1 MIRKRFL
8 AFLLTAALTL
18 SVAAPAYAIG
28 EADSDAPVT
37 YADLAA
43 YGVENSASNAAVNL
57 GQALRMLFQT
67 AGMDNSQLGSESD
80 CVALADSLGM
90 LNKDKHDADE
100 TFTAAFLSELVNSDG
115 YQALKGAMK
124 DGSAHEPLFVNG
136 MAQPIFPFT
145 TGAVKE
151 GYSNED
157 SDIIR
162 YCVYVET
169 NYDTDDD
176 GKLDLVKALVQ
187 VPRAAAEGDYKAA
200 TIYEARPY
208 ITGCTELYGYE
219 DDLYNTGNF
228 DIKAMYNTPAAR
240 KPVGSATTE
249 KAAAAANSADWYYW
263 NPEEKM
269 MDYED
274 LDWYDYYLVRG
285 YAVVECG
292 GLGTR
297 GSEGFE
303 TCGSDLEIDAFK
315 CVIEWLSGER
325 AAYTD
330 KTSNIQIHADWSNGS
345 VGMTGRSYA
354 GTTQFG
360 LATTGVEGLKTIVPV
375 AGIASWYEYTNSQG
389 ISTRSSTAYTNTL
402 AAYCAGRYLDS
413 EAAVAAAKRAG
424 VEDYVSNN
432 DYASISDKYSDYLG
446 ELSNQQTRLN
456 GDYASEDAAL
466 DSDTWEI
473 RDYTLNADKIQC
485 PALIVHGINDYNV
498 RTKEFQLM
506 YNAFKEA
513 GQNVKILLHQ
523 DGHLTPTY
531 PAGNYVFDIGDSSY
545 DEILNR
551 WFSHYLYGVENGAE
565 NMAAVTAQDSHDT
578 NVWNTYDSWEAAKNV
593 VFSIDTDSETTTTIN
608 SNYADLGVNS
618 SNWQSK
624 FTSGTTRGS
633 VMYAQTVTA
642 PMTVKGSIAVSFSAL
657 ADNMPDASDTDLP
670 IEERDALM
678 VSAMLVD
685 IAPEGKTFPAFNTS
699 GSYVPKTTLAEGGA
713 WMGGGLPNYDLTKL
727 KASDVTYK
735 IISRGW
741 MDLCNPGAGFDSHT
755 ADTRVALDG
764 KTYQNYTIY
773 LQSTV
778 YEVEAG
784 HTLALV
790 IYAHEPGMTNYYTY
804 QRNDAGQWIM
814 VANPNFQDYQ
824 ITIKNASVK
833 AEIPVNEA
841 TASDIAASKAD
852 EATYSVTYTAE
863 NGTVTG
869 SIESGASV
877 TAGTQL
883 TLTATAD
890 SGYSFDHWTVNGA
903 EAGKDAQLTVTI
915 TDDTQIVAVFTKNG
929 SSSGG
934 SSSGSSSSRTY
945 SVTVEDSQNGTVTA
959 SPKRAEKGD
968 TVSVTASANSGYAV
982 SGVTVKTAGG
992 DTVKV
997 TDNGNG
1003 KYTFTMPAANVTVTA
1018 AFSKTQTTVS
1028 FADVSSDSYC
1038 AGAVKW
1044 AVENGVTNGT
1054 TATTFSPNAA
1064 CTRGQIVT
1072 FLWRAA
1078 GSPAPKTTVN
1088 PFTDVA
1094 ADAYYAKA
1102 VLWAVEN
1109 GITNGTTA
1117 TTFSPDAP
1125 CTRAQAVTFL
1135 FRGAIANGLEAVTLQ
1150 ELVSGFSDAASLPGY
1165 AVSAMNWALA
1175 NGIVQGNG
1183 GALMPNNTC
1192 TRGQIVTFLYRAS
1205 K

>member
-100 TFTAAFLSELVNSDG
+100 VCTQEFLTELVNSDG

-124 DGSAHEPLFVNG
+124 DGSAHKPLFVNG

-151 GYSNED
+151 GYSNKD

-169 NYDTDDD
+169 NYDTDGD

-187 VPRAAAEGDYKAA
+187 VPRAAAKGDYKAA

-228 DIKAMYNTPAAR
+228 DIKAMYSTPAAR

-292 GLGTR
+292 GLGTK

-303 TCGSDLEIDAFK
+303 TCGTDLEIDAFK
-315 CVIEWLSGER
+315 CVIEWLHGDR
-325 AAYTD
+325 VAYTD
-330 KTSNIQIHADWSNGS
+330 KTSNISIAADWSNKK

-360 LATTGVEGLKTIVPV
+360 LATTGVKGLETIVPV

-389 ISTRSSTAYTNTL
+389 ISTDSEPAYSDAL
-402 AAYCAGRYLDS
+402 AGYCAGRKLDADDWNKIKADYGNYL
-413 EAAVAAAKRAG
+413 
-424 VEDYVSNN
+424 
-432 DYASISDKYSDYLG
+432 
-446 ELSNQQTRLN
+446 QTIYDIQRDLN
-456 GDYASEDAAL
+456 GNYGE
-466 DSDTWEI
+466 TGGHWNI
-473 RDYTLNADKIQC
+473 RDYTVDTTQTGPIGATGPSQIKC
-485 PALIVHGINDYNV
+485 SALIVHGLNDYNV

-506 YNAFKEA
+506 YNAFTKA
-513 GQNVKILLHQ
+513 GENVKLLLHQ
-523 DGHLTPTY
+523 DAHLTPTY
-531 PAGNYVFDIGDSSY
+531 PAGNLVFDIGDSSY

-551 WFSHYLYGVENGAE
+551 WFSHYLYGVKNGAE
-565 NMAAVTAQDSHDT
+565 NMAAVTAQSSHDT
-578 NVWNTYDSWEAAKNV
+578 DVWNTYDSW
-593 VFSIDTDSETTTTIN
+593 DTASSMIFKANADSKTTTIN
-608 SNYADLGVNS
+608 SNYGAIGVTS
-618 SNWQSK
+618 QNWQSK
-624 FTSGTTRGS
+624 FTSGSTGGS
-633 VMYAQTVTA
+633 VMYTQTVEKDTTIKG
-642 PMTVKGSIAVSFSAL
+642 TVAVNFSAL
-657 ADNMPDASDTDLP
+657 TENTDENGTP
-670 IEERDALM
+670 IGERDALM

-764 KTYQNYTIY
+764 KTYHDYTIY

-790 IYAHEPGMTNYYTY
+790 IYAYEPGMARYT
-804 QRNDAGQWIM
+804 QN
-814 VANPNFQDYQ
+814 YQ
-824 ITIKNASVK
+824 ITIDNSTVSAD
-833 AEIPVNEA
+833 IPVNA
-841 TASDIAASKAD
+841 KRTA
-852 EATYSVTYTAE
+852 
-863 NGTVTG
+863 
-869 SIESGASV
+869 
-877 TAGTQL
+877 
-883 TLTATAD
+883 
-890 SGYSFDHWTVNGA
+890 
-903 EAGKDAQLTVTI
+903 
-915 TDDTQIVAVFTKNG
+915 
-929 SSSGG
+929 
-934 SSSGSSSSRTY
+934 
-945 SVTVEDSQNGTVTA
+945 
-959 SPKRAEKGD
+959 
-968 TVSVTASANSGYAV
+968 
-982 SGVTVKTAGG
+982 
-992 DTVKV
+992 
-997 TDNGNG
+997 
-1003 KYTFTMPAANVTVTA
+1003 
-1018 AFSKTQTTVS
+1018 S

-1038 AGAVKW
+1038 ADAVKW

-1117 TTFSPDAP
+1117 ATFSPDAP

-1135 FRGAIANGLEAVTLQ
+1135 FRSAIANGLEAVTLQ
-1150 ELVSGFSDAASLPGY
+1150 ELISGFSDAASLPGY

>member
-28 EADSDAPVT
+28 ETDNDAPVT

-43 YGVENSASNAAVNL
+43 YGVEDSASNAIVNL
-57 GQALRMLFQT
+57 GQALRMLFNV
-67 AGMDNSQLGSESD
+67 AGMKDSQLGSDSD
-80 CVALADSLGM
+80 CVALADSLAM
-90 LNKDKHDADE
+90 LDKDDHDADE
-100 TFTAAFLSELVNSDG
+100 VCTRDVLSNLVDSEG
-115 YQALKGAMK
+115 YKALVGALDSEK
-124 DGSAHEPLFVNG
+124 RKPLFVNG

-145 TGAVKE
+145 TGAVEE
-151 GYSNED
+151 GYSND
-157 SDIIR
+157 TSDIIR

-169 NYDTDDD
+169 NYDTDGD
-176 GKLDLVKALVQ
+176 GKLDLMKALVQ
-187 VPRAAAEGDYKAA
+187 VPRAAAEGDYEAA

-208 ITGCTELYGYE
+208 ITGCTDLYGYE
-219 DDLYNTGNF
+219 NGLYNTGNF
-228 DIKAMYNTPAAR
+228 NIDAMYNTPAAR
-240 KPVGSATTE
+240 TPVKSATTE
-249 KAAAAANSADWYYW
+249 EAAAAADSADWYYW
-263 NPEEKM
+263 NPEERM

-292 GLGTR
+292 GLGTK
-297 GSEGFE
+297 GSEGYE
-303 TCGSDLEIDAFK
+303 TCGTDLEIDAFK
-315 CVIEWLSGER
+315 CVIEWLHGDR
-325 AAYTD
+325 VAYTD
-330 KTSNIQIHADWSNGS
+330 KTSNISIAADWSNKK

-360 LATTGVEGLKTIVPV
+360 LATTGVAGLETIVPV

-389 ISTRSSTAYTNTL
+389 ISTDREPAYSDAL
-402 AAYCAGRYLDS
+402 AGYCAGRKLDAEDWDKIKKDYGNYL
-413 EAAVAAAKRAG
+413 
-424 VEDYVSNN
+424 
-432 DYASISDKYSDYLG
+432 
-446 ELSNQQTRLN
+446 QTIYDIQRDLN
-456 GDYASEDAAL
+456 GNYGE
-466 DSDTWEI
+466 TGGHWNI
-473 RDYTLNADKIQC
+473 RDYTVDTTQTGPIGITGPSQINC
-485 PALIVHGINDYNV
+485 SALIVHGLNDYNV

-506 YNAFKEA
+506 YNAFTTAK
-513 GQNVKILLHQ
+513 QNVKILLHQ

-531 PAGNYVFDIGDSSY
+531 PAGNLVFDIGDSSY

-551 WFSHYLYGVENGAE
+551 WFSHYLYGIENGAE
-565 NMAAVTAQDSHDT
+565 DMAAVTAQSSHDT
-578 NVWNTYDSWEAAKNV
+578 NVWNTYDSW
-593 VFSIDTDSETTTTIN
+593 DTASSMIFKADADSETTTIN

-618 SNWQSK
+618 SNWQSE
-624 FTSGTTRGS
+624 FTAGSTAGS
-633 VMYAQTVTA
+633 VMYTQAVEKDTTIKGTV
-642 PMTVKGSIAVSFSAL
+642 AVNFSAL
-657 ADNMPDASDTDLP
+657 TENTDDNGTP

-685 IAPEGKTFPAFNTS
+685 IAPEGETFPAFNIAPRS
-699 GSYVPKTTLAEGGA
+699 SYVAKDPIASGGA

-727 KASDVTYK
+727 KTSPVTYK

-741 MDLCNPGAGFDSHT
+741 MDLCNPGAGFDSRT

-764 KTYQNYTIY
+764 KTYQDYTIY

-790 IYAHEPGMTNYYTY
+790 IYAYEPGMARYT
-804 QRNDAGQWIM
+804 QN
-814 VANPNFQDYQ
+814 YQ
-824 ITIKNASVK
+824 ITIDNSTVSAD
-833 AEIPVNEA
+833 IPVN
-841 TASDIAASKAD
+841 
-852 EATYSVTYTAE
+852 AE
-863 NGTVTG
+863 RST
-869 SIESGASV
+869 
-877 TAGTQL
+877 
-883 TLTATAD
+883 
-890 SGYSFDHWTVNGA
+890 
-903 EAGKDAQLTVTI
+903 
-915 TDDTQIVAVFTKNG
+915 
-929 SSSGG
+929 SGG

-1038 AGAVKW
+1038 TDAVKW

-1054 TATTFSPNAA
+1054 TAATFSPNAA
-1064 CTRGQIVT
+1064 CTRSQIVT

-1078 GSPAPKTTVN
+1078 GSPTPKTTVN

-1102 VLWAVEN
+1102 VLWAAEN

-1117 TTFSPDAP
+1117 TTFGPDAP

-1150 ELVSGFSDAASLPGY
+1150 ELVSGFSDAASLSGY

>member
-43 YGVENSASNAAVNL
+43 YGGVENSASNAAVNL

-67 AGMDNSQLGSESD
+67 AGMDNSQLGGDSD

-90 LNKDKHDADE
+90 LDKDKHDADE
-100 TFTAAFLSELVNSDG
+100 VCTQEFLTELVNSDG

-124 DGSAHEPLFVNG
+124 DGSAHKPLFVNG

-151 GYSNED
+151 GYSNKD

-187 VPRAAAEGDYKAA
+187 VPRAAAEGDYQAA

-292 GLGTR
+292 GLGTK
-297 GSEGFE
+297 GSEGYE
-303 TCGSDLEIDAFK
+303 TCGTDLEIDAFK
-315 CVIEWLSGER
+315 CVIEWLHGDR
-325 AAYTD
+325 VAYTD
-330 KTSNIQIHADWSNGS
+330 KTSNISIAADWSNGK

-360 LATTGVEGLKTIVPV
+360 LATTGVAGLETIVPV

-389 ISTRSSTAYTNTL
+389 ISTDSEPAYSDAL
-402 AAYCAGRYLDS
+402 AGYCAGRKLDADDWNKIKADYGNYL
-413 EAAVAAAKRAG
+413 
-424 VEDYVSNN
+424 
-432 DYASISDKYSDYLG
+432 
-446 ELSNQQTRLN
+446 QTIYDIQRDLN
-456 GDYASEDAAL
+456 GNYGE
-466 DSDTWEI
+466 TGGHWNI
-473 RDYTLNADKIQC
+473 RDYTVDTTQTGPIGTTGPSQINC

-506 YNAFKEA
+506 YNAFTKA
-513 GQNVKILLHQ
+513 GENVKLLLHQ

-624 FTSGTTRGS
+624 FTSGTTQGS

-713 WMGGGLPNYDLTKL
+713 WMGAGLPNYDLKEL
-727 KASDVTYK
+727 NASDVTYK
-735 IISRGW
+735 VISRGW
-741 MDLCNPGAGFDSHT
+741 MDLCNPGAGFDSNT
-755 ADTRVALDG
+755 ASTRVALDG

-833 AEIPVNEA
+833 AEIPVNEET
-841 TASDIAASKAD
+841 TADITASKAD

-903 EAGKDAQLTVTI
+903 EAGKDAQLTVTV
-915 TDDTQIVAVFTKNG
+915 TDDTQIVAVFTKNS

-1028 FADVSSDSYC
+1028 FADVASDSYC
-1038 AGAVKW
+1038 ADAVKW

-1054 TATTFSPNAA
+1054 TAATFSPNAA

-1117 TTFSPDAP
+1117 ATFSPDAP

-1135 FRGAIANGLEAVTLQ
+1135 FRSAIANGLEAVTLQ
-1150 ELVSGFSDAASLPGY
+1150 ELISGFSDAASLSGY

>member
-43 YGVENSASNAAVNL
+43 YGVENSESNEALTLGKILHVLFLAAN
-57 GQALRMLFQT
+57 MK
-67 AGMDNSQLGSESD
+67 DSQLGSESD

-100 TFTAAFLSELVNSDG
+100 VCTQEFLTELVNSDG
-115 YQALKGAMK
+115 YQVLKGAMK

-136 MAQPIFPFT
+136 MAQPVFPFT
-145 TGAVKE
+145 TGAVEE

-169 NYDTDDD
+169 NYDTDGD

-187 VPRAAAEGDYKAA
+187 VPRAAAEGDYQAA

-208 ITGCTELYGYE
+208 ITGCTNRGMGYDTKDGYDMTKLYAQPE
-219 DDLYNTGNF
+219 
-228 DIKAMYNTPAAR
+228 AR
-240 KPVGSATTE
+240 TSLGKTSTME
-249 KAAAAANSADWYYW
+249 AAADADSSDWYYY
-263 NPEEKM
+263 NPFEDM

-446 ELSNQQTRLN
+446 ELSNQQTLLN

-485 PALIVHGINDYNV
+485 PALIVHGLNDYNV

-506 YNAFKEA
+506 YNAFTKA
-513 GQNVKILLHQ
+513 GENVKLLLHQ

-531 PAGNYVFDIGDSSY
+531 PAGNLVFDIGEDSY

-624 FTSGTTRGS
+624 FTSGTTQGS

-713 WMGGGLPNYDLTKL
+713 WMGGGLPNYDLKEL
-727 KASDVTYK
+727 NASDVTYK
-735 IISRGW
+735 VISRGW
-741 MDLCNPGAGFDSHT
+741 MDLCNPDAGFDSNT
-755 ADTRVALDG
+755 ASTRVALDG

-833 AEIPVNEA
+833 AEIPVNEET
-841 TASDIAASKAD
+841 TADITASKAD

-863 NGTVTG
+863 NGTVAG

-934 SSSGSSSSRTY
+934 SSSGGSSSRTY

-1038 AGAVKW
+1038 ADAVKW

-1054 TATTFSPNAA
+1054 TAAAFSPNAA

-1117 TTFSPDAP
+1117 ATFSPDAP

-1150 ELVSGFSDAASLPGY
+1150 ELISGFSDAASLPGY

>member
-67 AGMDNSQLGSESD
+67 AGMDNSQLGSDSD

-90 LNKDKHDADE
+90 LDKDKHDADE
-100 TFTAAFLSELVNSDG
+100 VCTQEFLTELVNSDG

-124 DGSAHEPLFVNG
+124 DGSAHKPLFVNG

-169 NYDTDDD
+169 NYDTDGD

-187 VPRAAAEGDYKAA
+187 VPRAAAKGDYKAA

-292 GLGTR
+292 GLGTK

-303 TCGSDLEIDAFK
+303 TCGTDLEIDAFK
-315 CVIEWLSGER
+315 CVIEWLHGDR
-325 AAYTD
+325 VAYTD
-330 KTSNIQIHADWSNGS
+330 KTSNIAIKADWSNGK

-360 LATTGVEGLKTIVPV
+360 LATTGVKGLETIVPV

-389 ISTRSSTAYTNTL
+389 ISTDSEPAYSDAL
-402 AAYCAGRYLDS
+402 AGYCAGRKLDADDWNKIKADYGNYL
-413 EAAVAAAKRAG
+413 
-424 VEDYVSNN
+424 
-432 DYASISDKYSDYLG
+432 
-446 ELSNQQTRLN
+446 QTIYDIQRDLN
-456 GDYASEDAAL
+456 GNYGE
-466 DSDTWEI
+466 TGGHWNI
-473 RDYTLNADKIQC
+473 RDYTVDTTQTGPIGTTGPSQINC
-485 PALIVHGINDYNV
+485 SALIVHGLNDYNV

-506 YNAFKEA
+506 YNAFTKA
-513 GQNVKILLHQ
+513 GENVKLLLHQ
-523 DGHLTPTY
+523 DAHLTPTY
-531 PAGNYVFDIGDSSY
+531 PAGNLVFDIGDSSY

-551 WFSHYLYGVENGAE
+551 WFSHYLYGLENGAE

-578 NVWNTYDSWEAAKNV
+578 DVWHTFDSW
-593 VFSIDTDSETTTTIN
+593 DTASSMIFKANADSETTTIN
-608 SNYADLGVNS
+608 SNYGAIGVTS
-618 SNWQSK
+618 QNWQSK
-624 FTSGTTRGS
+624 FTSGSTGGS
-633 VMYAQTVTA
+633 VMYAQTVEKDTTIKG
-642 PMTVKGSIAVSFSAL
+642 TVAVNFSAL
-657 ADNMPDASDTDLP
+657 TENTDDNGTP
-670 IEERDALM
+670 IEDRDALM

-764 KTYQNYTIY
+764 KTYHAYTIY

-790 IYAHEPGMTNYYTY
+790 IYAYEPGMARYT
-804 QRNDAGQWIM
+804 QN
-814 VANPNFQDYQ
+814 YQ
-824 ITIKNASVK
+824 ITIDNSTVSAD
-833 AEIPVNEA
+833 IPVNA
-841 TASDIAASKAD
+841 KRTA
-852 EATYSVTYTAE
+852 
-863 NGTVTG
+863 
-869 SIESGASV
+869 
-877 TAGTQL
+877 
-883 TLTATAD
+883 
-890 SGYSFDHWTVNGA
+890 
-903 EAGKDAQLTVTI
+903 
-915 TDDTQIVAVFTKNG
+915 
-929 SSSGG
+929 
-934 SSSGSSSSRTY
+934 
-945 SVTVEDSQNGTVTA
+945 
-959 SPKRAEKGD
+959 
-968 TVSVTASANSGYAV
+968 
-982 SGVTVKTAGG
+982 
-992 DTVKV
+992 
-997 TDNGNG
+997 
-1003 KYTFTMPAANVTVTA
+1003 
-1018 AFSKTQTTVS
+1018 S

-1038 AGAVKW
+1038 ADAVKW

-1117 TTFSPDAP
+1117 ATFSPDAP

-1135 FRGAIANGLEAVTLQ
+1135 FRSAIANGLEAVTLQ
-1150 ELVSGFSDAASLPGY
+1150 ELISGFSDAASLPGY

>member
-67 AGMDNSQLGSESD
+67 AGMDNSQLGSDSD

-90 LNKDKHDADE
+90 LDKDKHDADE
-100 TFTAAFLSELVNSDG
+100 VCTQEFLTELVNSDG

-124 DGSAHEPLFVNG
+124 DGSAHKPLFVNG

-169 NYDTDDD
+169 NYDTDGD

-187 VPRAAAEGDYKAA
+187 VPRAAAKGDYKAA

-292 GLGTR
+292 GLGTK

-303 TCGSDLEIDAFK
+303 TCGTDLEIDAFK
-315 CVIEWLSGER
+315 CVIEWLHGDR
-325 AAYTD
+325 VAYTD
-330 KTSNIQIHADWSNGS
+330 KTSNIAIKADWSNGK

-360 LATTGVEGLKTIVPV
+360 LATTGVKGLETIVPV

-389 ISTRSSTAYTNTL
+389 ISTDSEPAYSDAL
-402 AAYCAGRYLDS
+402 AGYCAGRKLDADDWNKIKADYGNYL
-413 EAAVAAAKRAG
+413 
-424 VEDYVSNN
+424 
-432 DYASISDKYSDYLG
+432 
-446 ELSNQQTRLN
+446 QTIYDIQRDLN
-456 GDYASEDAAL
+456 GNYGE
-466 DSDTWEI
+466 TGGHWNI
-473 RDYTLNADKIQC
+473 RDYTVDTTQTGPIGTTGPSQINC
-485 PALIVHGINDYNV
+485 SALIVHGLNDYNV

-506 YNAFKEA
+506 YNAFTKA
-513 GQNVKILLHQ
+513 GENVKLLLHQ
-523 DGHLTPTY
+523 DAHLTPTY
-531 PAGNYVFDIGDSSY
+531 PAGNLVFDIGDSSY

-551 WFSHYLYGVENGAE
+551 WFSHYLYGLENGAE

-578 NVWNTYDSWEAAKNV
+578 DVWHTFDSW
-593 VFSIDTDSETTTTIN
+593 DTASSMIFKANADSETTTIN
-608 SNYADLGVNS
+608 SNYGAIGVTS
-618 SNWQSK
+618 QNWQSK
-624 FTSGTTRGS
+624 FTSGSTGGS
-633 VMYAQTVTA
+633 VMYAQTVEKDTTIKG
-642 PMTVKGSIAVSFSAL
+642 TVAVNFSAL
-657 ADNMPDASDTDLP
+657 TENTDDNGTP
-670 IEERDALM
+670 IEDRDALM

-764 KTYQNYTIY
+764 KTYHAYTIY

-790 IYAHEPGMTNYYTY
+790 IYAYEPGMARYT
-804 QRNDAGQWIM
+804 QN
-814 VANPNFQDYQ
+814 YQ
-824 ITIKNASVK
+824 ITIDNSTVSAD
-833 AEIPVNEA
+833 IPVNA
-841 TASDIAASKAD
+841 KR
-852 EATYSVTYTAE
+852 
-863 NGTVTG
+863 
-869 SIESGASV
+869 
-877 TAGTQL
+877 
-883 TLTATAD
+883 
-890 SGYSFDHWTVNGA
+890 
-903 EAGKDAQLTVTI
+903 
-915 TDDTQIVAVFTKNG
+915 
-929 SSSGG
+929 SSGG

-1117 TTFSPDAP
+1117 ATFSPDAP

-1150 ELVSGFSDAASLPGY
+1150 ELISGFSDAASLPGY

>member
-67 AGMDNSQLGSESD
+67 AGMDNSQLGSDSD

-90 LNKDKHDADE
+90 LDKDKHDADE
-100 TFTAAFLSELVNSDG
+100 VCTQEFLTELVNSDG

-124 DGSAHEPLFVNG
+124 DGSAHKPLFVNG

-169 NYDTDDD
+169 NYDTDGD

-187 VPRAAAEGDYKAA
+187 VPRAAAKGDYKAA

-240 KPVGSATTE
+240 KPIGSATTE

-292 GLGTR
+292 GLGTK

-303 TCGSDLEIDAFK
+303 TCGTDLEIDAFK
-315 CVIEWLSGER
+315 CVIEWLHGDR
-325 AAYTD
+325 VAYTD
-330 KTSNIQIHADWSNGS
+330 KTSNISIAADWSNKK

-360 LATTGVEGLKTIVPV
+360 LATTGVKGLETIVPV

-389 ISTRSSTAYTNTL
+389 ISTDSEPAYSDAL
-402 AAYCAGRYLDS
+402 AGYCAGRKLDADDWNKIKADYGNYL
-413 EAAVAAAKRAG
+413 
-424 VEDYVSNN
+424 
-432 DYASISDKYSDYLG
+432 
-446 ELSNQQTRLN
+446 QTIYDIQRDLN
-456 GDYASEDAAL
+456 GNYGE
-466 DSDTWEI
+466 TGGHWNI
-473 RDYTLNADKIQC
+473 RDYTVDTTQTGPIGATGPSQIKC
-485 PALIVHGINDYNV
+485 SALIVHGLNDYNV

-506 YNAFKEA
+506 YNAFTKA
-513 GQNVKILLHQ
+513 GENVKLLLHQ
-523 DGHLTPTY
+523 DAHLTPTY
-531 PAGNYVFDIGDSSY
+531 PAGNLVFDIGDSSY

-551 WFSHYLYGVENGAE
+551 WFSHYLYGVKNGAE
-565 NMAAVTAQDSHDT
+565 NMAAVTAQSSHDT
-578 NVWNTYDSWEAAKNV
+578 DVWNTYDSW
-593 VFSIDTDSETTTTIN
+593 DTASSMIFKANADSKTTTIN
-608 SNYADLGVNS
+608 SNYGAIGVTS
-618 SNWQSK
+618 QNWQSK
-624 FTSGTTRGS
+624 FTSGSTGGS
-633 VMYAQTVTA
+633 VMYTQTVEKDTTIKG
-642 PMTVKGSIAVSFSAL
+642 TVAVNFSAL
-657 ADNMPDASDTDLP
+657 TENTDENGTP
-670 IEERDALM
+670 IGERDALM

-764 KTYQNYTIY
+764 KTYHDYTIY

-790 IYAHEPGMTNYYTY
+790 IYAYEPGMARYT
-804 QRNDAGQWIM
+804 QN
-814 VANPNFQDYQ
+814 YQ
-824 ITIKNASVK
+824 ITIDNSTVSAD
-833 AEIPVNEA
+833 IPVNA
-841 TASDIAASKAD
+841 KRTA
-852 EATYSVTYTAE
+852 
-863 NGTVTG
+863 
-869 SIESGASV
+869 
-877 TAGTQL
+877 
-883 TLTATAD
+883 
-890 SGYSFDHWTVNGA
+890 
-903 EAGKDAQLTVTI
+903 
-915 TDDTQIVAVFTKNG
+915 
-929 SSSGG
+929 
-934 SSSGSSSSRTY
+934 
-945 SVTVEDSQNGTVTA
+945 
-959 SPKRAEKGD
+959 
-968 TVSVTASANSGYAV
+968 
-982 SGVTVKTAGG
+982 
-992 DTVKV
+992 
-997 TDNGNG
+997 
-1003 KYTFTMPAANVTVTA
+1003 
-1018 AFSKTQTTVS
+1018 S

-1038 AGAVKW
+1038 ADAVKW

-1117 TTFSPDAP
+1117 ATFSPDAP

-1135 FRGAIANGLEAVTLQ
+1135 FRSAIANGLEAVTLQ
-1150 ELVSGFSDAASLPGY
+1150 ELISGFSDAASLPGY

>member
-67 AGMDNSQLGSESD
+67 AGMDNSQLGSDSD

-90 LNKDKHDADE
+90 LDKDKHDADE
-100 TFTAAFLSELVNSDG
+100 VCTQEFLTELVNSDG

-169 NYDTDDD
+169 NYDTDGD

-187 VPRAAAEGDYKAA
+187 VPRAAAKGDYKAA

-292 GLGTR
+292 GLGTK

-303 TCGSDLEIDAFK
+303 TCGTDLEIDAFK
-315 CVIEWLSGER
+315 CVIEWLHGDR
-325 AAYTD
+325 VAYTD
-330 KTSNIQIHADWSNGS
+330 KTSNISIAADWSNKK

-360 LATTGVEGLKTIVPV
+360 LATTGVKGLETIVPV

-389 ISTRSSTAYTNTL
+389 ISTDSEPAYSDAL
-402 AAYCAGRYLDS
+402 AGYCAGRKLDADDWNKIKADYGNYL
-413 EAAVAAAKRAG
+413 
-424 VEDYVSNN
+424 
-432 DYASISDKYSDYLG
+432 
-446 ELSNQQTRLN
+446 QTIYDIQRDLN
-456 GDYASEDAAL
+456 GNYGE
-466 DSDTWEI
+466 TGGHWNI
-473 RDYTLNADKIQC
+473 RDYTVDTTQTGPIGATGPSQIKC
-485 PALIVHGINDYNV
+485 SALIVHGLNDYNV

-506 YNAFKEA
+506 YNAFTKA
-513 GQNVKILLHQ
+513 GENVKLLLHQ
-523 DGHLTPTY
+523 DAHLTPTY
-531 PAGNYVFDIGDSSY
+531 PAGNLVFDIGDSSY

-551 WFSHYLYGVENGAE
+551 WFSHYLYGVKNGAE
-565 NMAAVTAQDSHDT
+565 NMAAVTAQSSHDT
-578 NVWNTYDSWEAAKNV
+578 DVWNTYDSW
-593 VFSIDTDSETTTTIN
+593 DTASSMIFKANADSKTTTIN
-608 SNYADLGVNS
+608 SNYGAIGVTS
-618 SNWQSK
+618 QNWQSK
-624 FTSGTTRGS
+624 FTSGSTGGS
-633 VMYAQTVTA
+633 VMYTQTVEKDTTIKG
-642 PMTVKGSIAVSFSAL
+642 TVAVNFSAL
-657 ADNMPDASDTDLP
+657 TENTDENGTP
-670 IEERDALM
+670 IGERDALM

-764 KTYQNYTIY
+764 KTYHDYTIY

-790 IYAHEPGMTNYYTY
+790 IYAYEPGMARYT
-804 QRNDAGQWIM
+804 QN
-814 VANPNFQDYQ
+814 YQ
-824 ITIKNASVK
+824 ITIDNSTVSAD
-833 AEIPVNEA
+833 IPVNA
-841 TASDIAASKAD
+841 KRTA
-852 EATYSVTYTAE
+852 
-863 NGTVTG
+863 
-869 SIESGASV
+869 
-877 TAGTQL
+877 
-883 TLTATAD
+883 
-890 SGYSFDHWTVNGA
+890 
-903 EAGKDAQLTVTI
+903 
-915 TDDTQIVAVFTKNG
+915 
-929 SSSGG
+929 
-934 SSSGSSSSRTY
+934 
-945 SVTVEDSQNGTVTA
+945 
-959 SPKRAEKGD
+959 
-968 TVSVTASANSGYAV
+968 
-982 SGVTVKTAGG
+982 
-992 DTVKV
+992 
-997 TDNGNG
+997 
-1003 KYTFTMPAANVTVTA
+1003 
-1018 AFSKTQTTVS
+1018 S

-1038 AGAVKW
+1038 ADAVKW

-1117 TTFSPDAP
+1117 ATFSPDAP

-1135 FRGAIANGLEAVTLQ
+1135 FRSAIANGLEAVTLQ
-1150 ELVSGFSDAASLPGY
+1150 ELISGFSDAASLPGY

>member
-37 YADLAA
+37 YADLAT

-67 AGMDNSQLGSESD
+67 AGMDNSQLGSDSD

-90 LNKDKHDADE
+90 LDKDKHDAAE

-124 DGSAHEPLFVNG
+124 DGSAHKPLFVNG

-151 GYSNED
+151 GYSNKD

-187 VPRAAAEGDYKAA
+187 VPRAAAEGDYQAA

-208 ITGCTELYGYE
+208 ITGCTNRGMGYDTKDGYDMTKLYAQPE
-219 DDLYNTGNF
+219 
-228 DIKAMYNTPAAR
+228 AR
-240 KPVGSATTE
+240 TSLGKTSTME
-249 KAAAAANSADWYYW
+249 AAADADSSDWYYY
-263 NPEEKM
+263 NPFEDM

-360 LATTGVEGLKTIVPV
+360 LATTGVKGLKTIVPV

-413 EAAVAAAKRAG
+413 DAAVAAAKRAG

-456 GDYASEDAAL
+456 GDYASETATK

-624 FTSGTTRGS
+624 FTSGTTQGS

-713 WMGGGLPNYDLTKL
+713 WMGGGLPNYDLKEL
-727 KASDVTYK
+727 NASDVTYK
-735 IISRGW
+735 VISRGW
-741 MDLCNPGAGFDSHT
+741 MDLCNPDAGFDSNT
-755 ADTRVALDG
+755 ASTRVALDG

-890 SGYSFDHWTVNGA
+890 SGYSFDHWTVNGTD
-903 EAGKDAQLTVTI
+903 AGKDAQLTVTI
-915 TDDTQIVAVFTKNG
+915 TDDTQIVAVFAKNS

-1038 AGAVKW
+1038 ADAVKW

-1054 TATTFSPNAA
+1054 TAAAFSPNAA

-1117 TTFSPDAP
+1117 ATFSPDAP

-1150 ELVSGFSDAASLPGY
+1150 ELISGFSDAASLPGY

>member
-67 AGMDNSQLGSESD
+67 AGMDNSQLGSDSD

-90 LNKDKHDADE
+90 LDKDKHDADE
-100 TFTAAFLSELVNSDG
+100 VCTQEFLTELVNSDG

-124 DGSAHEPLFVNG
+124 DGSAHKPLFVNG

-169 NYDTDDD
+169 NYGTDGD

-187 VPRAAAEGDYKAA
+187 VPRAAAKGDYKAA

-292 GLGTR
+292 GLGTK

-303 TCGSDLEIDAFK
+303 TCGTDLEIDAFK
-315 CVIEWLSGER
+315 CVIEWLHGDR
-325 AAYTD
+325 VAYTD
-330 KTSNIQIHADWSNGS
+330 KTSNISIAADWSNKK

-360 LATTGVEGLKTIVPV
+360 LATTGVKGLETIVPV

-389 ISTRSSTAYTNTL
+389 ISTDSEPAYSDAL
-402 AAYCAGRYLDS
+402 AGYCAGRKLDADDWNKIKADYGNYL
-413 EAAVAAAKRAG
+413 
-424 VEDYVSNN
+424 
-432 DYASISDKYSDYLG
+432 
-446 ELSNQQTRLN
+446 QTIYDIQRDLN
-456 GDYASEDAAL
+456 GNYGE
-466 DSDTWEI
+466 TGGHWNI
-473 RDYTLNADKIQC
+473 RDYTVDTTQTGPIGATGPSQIKC
-485 PALIVHGINDYNV
+485 SALIVHGLNDYNV

-506 YNAFKEA
+506 YNAFTKA
-513 GQNVKILLHQ
+513 GENVKLLLHQ
-523 DGHLTPTY
+523 DAHLTPTY
-531 PAGNYVFDIGDSSY
+531 PAGNLVFDIGDSSY

-551 WFSHYLYGVENGAE
+551 WFSHYLYGVKNGAE
-565 NMAAVTAQDSHDT
+565 NMAAVTAQSSHDT
-578 NVWNTYDSWEAAKNV
+578 DVWNTYDSW
-593 VFSIDTDSETTTTIN
+593 DTASSMIFKANADSKTTTIN
-608 SNYADLGVNS
+608 SNYGAIGVTS
-618 SNWQSK
+618 QNWQSK
-624 FTSGTTRGS
+624 FTSGSTGGS
-633 VMYAQTVTA
+633 VMYTQTVEKDTTIKG
-642 PMTVKGSIAVSFSAL
+642 TVAVNFSAL
-657 ADNMPDASDTDLP
+657 TENTDENGTP
-670 IEERDALM
+670 IGERDALM

-764 KTYQNYTIY
+764 KTYHDYTIY

-790 IYAHEPGMTNYYTY
+790 IYAYEPGMARYT
-804 QRNDAGQWIM
+804 QN
-814 VANPNFQDYQ
+814 YQ
-824 ITIKNASVK
+824 ITIDNSTVSAD
-833 AEIPVNEA
+833 IPVNA
-841 TASDIAASKAD
+841 KRTA
-852 EATYSVTYTAE
+852 
-863 NGTVTG
+863 
-869 SIESGASV
+869 
-877 TAGTQL
+877 
-883 TLTATAD
+883 
-890 SGYSFDHWTVNGA
+890 
-903 EAGKDAQLTVTI
+903 
-915 TDDTQIVAVFTKNG
+915 
-929 SSSGG
+929 
-934 SSSGSSSSRTY
+934 
-945 SVTVEDSQNGTVTA
+945 
-959 SPKRAEKGD
+959 
-968 TVSVTASANSGYAV
+968 
-982 SGVTVKTAGG
+982 
-992 DTVKV
+992 
-997 TDNGNG
+997 
-1003 KYTFTMPAANVTVTA
+1003 
-1018 AFSKTQTTVS
+1018 S

-1038 AGAVKW
+1038 ADAVKW

-1117 TTFSPDAP
+1117 ATFSPDAP

-1150 ELVSGFSDAASLPGY
+1150 ELISGFSDAASLPGY

>member
-67 AGMDNSQLGSESD
+67 AGMDNSQLGSDSD

-90 LNKDKHDADE
+90 LDKDKHDADE
-100 TFTAAFLSELVNSDG
+100 VCTQEFLTELVNSDG

-124 DGSAHEPLFVNG
+124 DGSAHKPLFVNG

-169 NYDTDDD
+169 NYDTDGD

-187 VPRAAAEGDYKAA
+187 VPRAAAKGDYKAA

-292 GLGTR
+292 GLGTK

-303 TCGSDLEIDAFK
+303 TCGTDLEIDAFK
-315 CVIEWLSGER
+315 CVIEWLHGDR
-325 AAYTD
+325 VAYTD
-330 KTSNIQIHADWSNGS
+330 KTSNISIAADWSNKK

-360 LATTGVEGLKTIVPV
+360 LATTGVKGLETIVPV

-389 ISTRSSTAYTNTL
+389 ISTDSEPAYSDAL
-402 AAYCAGRYLDS
+402 AGYCAGRKLDADDWNKIKADYGNYL
-413 EAAVAAAKRAG
+413 
-424 VEDYVSNN
+424 
-432 DYASISDKYSDYLG
+432 
-446 ELSNQQTRLN
+446 QTIYDIQRDLN
-456 GDYASEDAAL
+456 GNYGE
-466 DSDTWEI
+466 TGGHWNI
-473 RDYTLNADKIQC
+473 RDYTVDTTQTGPIGTTGPSQINC
-485 PALIVHGINDYNV
+485 SALIVHGLNDYNV

-506 YNAFKEA
+506 YNAFTKA
-513 GQNVKILLHQ
+513 GENVKLLLHQ
-523 DGHLTPTY
+523 DAHLTPTY
-531 PAGNYVFDIGDSSY
+531 PAGNLVFDIGDSSY

-551 WFSHYLYGVENGAE
+551 WFSHYLYGLENGAE

-578 NVWNTYDSWEAAKNV
+578 DVWHTFDSW
-593 VFSIDTDSETTTTIN
+593 DTASSMIFKANADSETTTIN
-608 SNYADLGVNS
+608 SNYGAIGVTS
-618 SNWQSK
+618 QNWQSK
-624 FTSGTTRGS
+624 FTSGSTGGS
-633 VMYAQTVTA
+633 VMYAQTVEKDTTIKG
-642 PMTVKGSIAVSFSAL
+642 TVAVNFSAL
-657 ADNMPDASDTDLP
+657 TENTDDNGTP
-670 IEERDALM
+670 IEDRDALM

-764 KTYQNYTIY
+764 KTYHAYTIY

-790 IYAHEPGMTNYYTY
+790 IYAYEPGMARYT
-804 QRNDAGQWIM
+804 QN
-814 VANPNFQDYQ
+814 YQ
-824 ITIKNASVK
+824 ITIDNSTVSAD
-833 AEIPVNEA
+833 IPVNA
-841 TASDIAASKAD
+841 KR
-852 EATYSVTYTAE
+852 
-863 NGTVTG
+863 
-869 SIESGASV
+869 
-877 TAGTQL
+877 
-883 TLTATAD
+883 
-890 SGYSFDHWTVNGA
+890 
-903 EAGKDAQLTVTI
+903 
-915 TDDTQIVAVFTKNG
+915 
-929 SSSGG
+929 SSGG

-1117 TTFSPDAP
+1117 TTFSPNAP

>member
-100 TFTAAFLSELVNSDG
+100 VCTQEFLTELVNSDG

-124 DGSAHEPLFVNG
+124 DGSAHKPLFVNG

-151 GYSNED
+151 GYSNKD

-169 NYDTDDD
+169 NYDTDGD

-187 VPRAAAEGDYKAA
+187 VPRAAAKGDYKAA

-228 DIKAMYNTPAAR
+228 DIKAMYSTPAAR

-249 KAAAAANSADWYYW
+249 EAAAAANSADWYYW

-292 GLGTR
+292 GLGTK

-303 TCGSDLEIDAFK
+303 TCGTDLEIDAFK
-315 CVIEWLSGER
+315 CVIEWLHGDR
-325 AAYTD
+325 VAYTD
-330 KTSNIQIHADWSNGS
+330 KTSNISIAADWSNKK

-360 LATTGVEGLKTIVPV
+360 LATTGVKGLETIVPV

-389 ISTRSSTAYTNTL
+389 ISTDSEPAYSDAL
-402 AAYCAGRYLDS
+402 AGYCAGRKLDADDWNKIKADYGNYL
-413 EAAVAAAKRAG
+413 
-424 VEDYVSNN
+424 
-432 DYASISDKYSDYLG
+432 
-446 ELSNQQTRLN
+446 QTIYDIQRDLN
-456 GDYASEDAAL
+456 GNYGE
-466 DSDTWEI
+466 TGGHWNI
-473 RDYTLNADKIQC
+473 RDYTVDTTQTGPIGATGPSQIKC
-485 PALIVHGINDYNV
+485 SALIVHGLNDYNV

-506 YNAFKEA
+506 YNAFTKA
-513 GQNVKILLHQ
+513 GENVKLLLHQ
-523 DGHLTPTY
+523 DAHLTPTY
-531 PAGNYVFDIGDSSY
+531 PAGNLVFDIGDSSY

-551 WFSHYLYGVENGAE
+551 WFSHYLYGVKNGAE
-565 NMAAVTAQDSHDT
+565 NMAAVTAQSSHDT
-578 NVWNTYDSWEAAKNV
+578 DVWNTYDSW
-593 VFSIDTDSETTTTIN
+593 DTASSMIFKANADSKTTTIN
-608 SNYADLGVNS
+608 SNYGAIGVTS
-618 SNWQSK
+618 QNWQSK
-624 FTSGTTRGS
+624 FTSGSTGGS
-633 VMYAQTVTA
+633 VMYTQTVEKDTTIKG
-642 PMTVKGSIAVSFSAL
+642 TVAVNFSAL
-657 ADNMPDASDTDLP
+657 TENTDENGTP
-670 IEERDALM
+670 IGERDALM

-764 KTYQNYTIY
+764 KTYHDYTIY

-790 IYAHEPGMTNYYTY
+790 IYAYEPGMARYT
-804 QRNDAGQWIM
+804 QN
-814 VANPNFQDYQ
+814 YQ
-824 ITIKNASVK
+824 ITIDNSTVSAD
-833 AEIPVNEA
+833 IPVNA
-841 TASDIAASKAD
+841 KRTA
-852 EATYSVTYTAE
+852 
-863 NGTVTG
+863 
-869 SIESGASV
+869 
-877 TAGTQL
+877 
-883 TLTATAD
+883 
-890 SGYSFDHWTVNGA
+890 
-903 EAGKDAQLTVTI
+903 
-915 TDDTQIVAVFTKNG
+915 
-929 SSSGG
+929 
-934 SSSGSSSSRTY
+934 
-945 SVTVEDSQNGTVTA
+945 
-959 SPKRAEKGD
+959 
-968 TVSVTASANSGYAV
+968 
-982 SGVTVKTAGG
+982 
-992 DTVKV
+992 
-997 TDNGNG
+997 
-1003 KYTFTMPAANVTVTA
+1003 
-1018 AFSKTQTTVS
+1018 S

-1038 AGAVKW
+1038 ADAVKW

-1054 TATTFSPNAA
+1054 TAAAFSPNAA

-1117 TTFSPDAP
+1117 ATFSPDAP

-1150 ELVSGFSDAASLPGY
+1150 ELISGFSDAASLPGY

>member
-67 AGMDNSQLGSESD
+67 AGMDNSQLGSDSD

-90 LNKDKHDADE
+90 LDKDKHDADE
-100 TFTAAFLSELVNSDG
+100 VCTQEFLTELVNSDG

-124 DGSAHEPLFVNG
+124 DGSAHKPLFVNG

-169 NYDTDDD
+169 NYDTDGD

-187 VPRAAAEGDYKAA
+187 VPRAAAKGDYKAA

-292 GLGTR
+292 GLGTK

-303 TCGSDLEIDAFK
+303 TCGTDLEIDAFK
-315 CVIEWLSGER
+315 CVIEWLHGDR
-325 AAYTD
+325 VAYTD
-330 KTSNIQIHADWSNGS
+330 KTSNISIAADWSNKK

-360 LATTGVEGLKTIVPV
+360 LATTGVAGLETIVPV

-389 ISTRSSTAYTNTL
+389 ISTDSEPAYSDAL
-402 AAYCAGRYLDS
+402 AGYCAGRKLDADDWNKIKADYGNYL
-413 EAAVAAAKRAG
+413 
-424 VEDYVSNN
+424 
-432 DYASISDKYSDYLG
+432 
-446 ELSNQQTRLN
+446 QTIYDIQRDLN
-456 GDYASEDAAL
+456 GNYGE
-466 DSDTWEI
+466 TGGHWNI
-473 RDYTLNADKIQC
+473 RDYTVDTTQTGPIGTTGPSQINC
-485 PALIVHGINDYNV
+485 SALIVHGLNDYNV

-506 YNAFKEA
+506 YNAFTKA
-513 GQNVKILLHQ
+513 GENVKLLLHQ
-523 DGHLTPTY
+523 DAHLTPTY
-531 PAGNYVFDIGDSSY
+531 PAGNLVFDIGDSSY

-578 NVWNTYDSWEAAKNV
+578 DVWHTFDSW
-593 VFSIDTDSETTTTIN
+593 DTASSMIFKANADSETTTIN
-608 SNYADLGVNS
+608 SNYGAIGVTS
-618 SNWQSK
+618 QNWQSK
-624 FTSGTTRGS
+624 FTSGSTGGS
-633 VMYAQTVTA
+633 VMYAQTVEKDTTIKG
-642 PMTVKGSIAVSFSAL
+642 TVAVNFSAL
-657 ADNMPDASDTDLP
+657 TENTDDNGTP
-670 IEERDALM
+670 IEDRDALM

-764 KTYQNYTIY
+764 KTYHDYTIY

-790 IYAHEPGMTNYYTY
+790 IYAYEPGMARYT
-804 QRNDAGQWIM
+804 QN
-814 VANPNFQDYQ
+814 YQ
-824 ITIKNASVK
+824 ITIDNSTVSAD
-833 AEIPVNEA
+833 IPVNA
-841 TASDIAASKAD
+841 KR
-852 EATYSVTYTAE
+852 
-863 NGTVTG
+863 
-869 SIESGASV
+869 
-877 TAGTQL
+877 
-883 TLTATAD
+883 
-890 SGYSFDHWTVNGA
+890 
-903 EAGKDAQLTVTI
+903 
-915 TDDTQIVAVFTKNG
+915 
-929 SSSGG
+929 SSGG

-1038 AGAVKW
+1038 ADAVKW

-1150 ELVSGFSDAASLPGY
+1150 ELISGFSDAASLPGY

>member
-57 GQALRMLFQT
+57 GQALRTLFNV
-67 AGMDNSQLGSESD
+67 AGMKDSQLGSDSD

-90 LNKDKHDADE
+90 LDKDDHDADE
-100 TFTAAFLSELVNSDG
+100 VCTRDVLSNLVDSEG
-115 YQALKGAMK
+115 YKALVDALE
-124 DGSAHEPLFVNG
+124 DGSAHAPLFVNG

-145 TGAVKE
+145 TGAVEE
-151 GYSNED
+151 GYSND
-157 SDIIR
+157 TSDIIR

-169 NYDTDDD
+169 NYDTDGD

-187 VPRAAAEGDYKAA
+187 VPRAAAEGDYEAA

-208 ITGCTELYGYE
+208 ITGCTTWGRAETSADGYDVDSLYSQ
-219 DDLYNTGNF
+219 
-228 DIKAMYNTPAAR
+228 PAPRVRTNEIGTMAH
-240 KPVGSATTE
+240 
-249 KAAAAANSADWYYW
+249 AANANSADWYYY
-263 NPEEKM
+263 NPYENM

-292 GLGTR
+292 GLGTK

-303 TCGSDLEIDAFK
+303 TCGTDLEIDAFK
-315 CVIEWLSGER
+315 CVIEWLTGDR
-325 AAYTD
+325 VAYTD
-330 KTSNIQIHADWSNGS
+330 LNATNTIKADWSNGS

-360 LATTGVEGLKTIVPV
+360 LATTGVKGLKTIVPV

-389 ISTRSSTAYTNTL
+389 ISTGTNPAYSQIL
-402 AAYCAGRYLDS
+402 AYYCAGRKLD
-413 EAAVAAAKRAG
+413 EADWNTIS
-424 VEDYVSNN
+424 EDYK
-432 DYASISDKYSDYLG
+432 AYLG
-446 ELSNQQTRLN
+446 QISNDQLALN
-456 GDYASEDAAL
+456 GNYGE
-466 DSDTWEI
+466 TGGHWNI
-473 RDYTLNADKIQC
+473 RDYTVDTTQTGPIGITGPSQINC
-485 PALIVHGINDYNV
+485 SALIVHGLNDYNV

-506 YNAFKEA
+506 YNAFTKA
-513 GQNVKILLHQ
+513 GENVKLLLHQ
-523 DGHLTPTY
+523 DAHLTPTY
-531 PAGNYVFDIGDSSY
+531 PAGNLVFDIGDSSY

-565 NMAAVTAQDSHDT
+565 DMAAVTAQSSHDT
-578 NVWNTYDSWEAAKNV
+578 NVWNTYDSWDTASSMIFEANA
-593 VFSIDTDSETTTTIN
+593 DSETTTIN

-618 SNWQSK
+618 SNWQSE
-624 FTSGTTRGS
+624 FTAGSTAGS
-633 VMYAQTVTA
+633 VMYTQAVEKDTTIKGTV
-642 PMTVKGSIAVSFSAL
+642 AVNFSAL
-657 ADNMPDASDTDLP
+657 TENTDDNGTP

-685 IAPEGKTFPAFNTS
+685 IAPKGETFPAFNIAPRS
-699 GSYVPKTTLAEGGA
+699 SYVAKDPIASGGA

-727 KASDVTYK
+727 KTSPVTYK

-741 MDLCNPGAGFDSHT
+741 MDLCNPGAGFDSRT

-764 KTYQNYTIY
+764 KTYQDYTIY

-790 IYAHEPGMTNYYTY
+790 IYAYEPGMARYT
-804 QRNDAGQWIM
+804 QN
-814 VANPNFQDYQ
+814 YQ
-824 ITIKNASVK
+824 ITIDNSTVSAD
-833 AEIPVNEA
+833 IPVN
-841 TASDIAASKAD
+841 
-852 EATYSVTYTAE
+852 AE
-863 NGTVTG
+863 RST
-869 SIESGASV
+869 
-877 TAGTQL
+877 
-883 TLTATAD
+883 
-890 SGYSFDHWTVNGA
+890 
-903 EAGKDAQLTVTI
+903 
-915 TDDTQIVAVFTKNG
+915 
-929 SSSGG
+929 SGG

-982 SGVTVKTAGG
+982 SGVTVKTVGG

-1028 FADVSSDSYC
+1028 FADVASDSYC
-1038 AGAVKW
+1038 ADAVKW

-1054 TATTFSPNAA
+1054 TVAAFSPNAA

-1150 ELVSGFSDAASLPGY
+1150 ELISGFSDAASLPGY

>member
-1 MIRKRFL
+1 M
-8 AFLLTAALTL
+8 
-18 SVAAPAYAIG
+18 
-28 EADSDAPVT
+28 T

-67 AGMDNSQLGSESD
+67 AGMDNSQLGSDSD

-90 LNKDKHDADE
+90 LDKDKHDADE
-100 TFTAAFLSELVNSDG
+100 VCTQEFLTELVNSDG

-124 DGSAHEPLFVNG
+124 DGSAHKPLFVNG

-169 NYDTDDD
+169 NYDTDGD

-187 VPRAAAEGDYKAA
+187 VPRAAAKGDYKAA

-292 GLGTR
+292 GLGTK

-303 TCGSDLEIDAFK
+303 TCGTDLEIDAFK
-315 CVIEWLSGER
+315 CVIEWLHGDR
-325 AAYTD
+325 VAYTD
-330 KTSNIQIHADWSNGS
+330 KTSNISIAADWSNKK

-360 LATTGVEGLKTIVPV
+360 LATTGVKGLETIVPV

-389 ISTRSSTAYTNTL
+389 ISTDSEPAYSDAL
-402 AAYCAGRYLDS
+402 AGYCAGRKLDADDWNKIKADYGNYL
-413 EAAVAAAKRAG
+413 
-424 VEDYVSNN
+424 
-432 DYASISDKYSDYLG
+432 
-446 ELSNQQTRLN
+446 QTIYDIQRDLN
-456 GDYASEDAAL
+456 GNYGE
-466 DSDTWEI
+466 TGGHWNI
-473 RDYTLNADKIQC
+473 RDYTVDTTQTGPIGTTGPSQINC
-485 PALIVHGINDYNV
+485 SALIVHGLNDYNV

-506 YNAFKEA
+506 YNAFTKA
-513 GQNVKILLHQ
+513 GENVKLLLHQ
-523 DGHLTPTY
+523 DAHLTPTY
-531 PAGNYVFDIGDSSY
+531 PAGNLVFDIGDSSY

-551 WFSHYLYGVENGAE
+551 WFSHYLYGLENGAE

-578 NVWNTYDSWEAAKNV
+578 DVWHTFDSW
-593 VFSIDTDSETTTTIN
+593 DTASSMIFKANADSETTTIN
-608 SNYADLGVNS
+608 SNYGAIGVTS
-618 SNWQSK
+618 QNWQSK
-624 FTSGTTRGS
+624 FTSGSTGGS
-633 VMYAQTVTA
+633 VMYAQTVEKDTTIKG
-642 PMTVKGSIAVSFSAL
+642 TVAVNFSAL
-657 ADNMPDASDTDLP
+657 TENTDDNGTP
-670 IEERDALM
+670 IEDRDALM

-764 KTYQNYTIY
+764 KTYHAYTIY

-790 IYAHEPGMTNYYTY
+790 IYAYEPGMARYT
-804 QRNDAGQWIM
+804 QN
-814 VANPNFQDYQ
+814 YQ
-824 ITIKNASVK
+824 ITIDNSTVSAD
-833 AEIPVNEA
+833 IPVNA
-841 TASDIAASKAD
+841 KR
-852 EATYSVTYTAE
+852 
-863 NGTVTG
+863 
-869 SIESGASV
+869 
-877 TAGTQL
+877 
-883 TLTATAD
+883 
-890 SGYSFDHWTVNGA
+890 
-903 EAGKDAQLTVTI
+903 
-915 TDDTQIVAVFTKNG
+915 
-929 SSSGG
+929 SSGG

-1117 TTFSPDAP
+1117 ATFSPDAP

-1150 ELVSGFSDAASLPGY
+1150 ELISGFSDAASLPGY

>member
-67 AGMDNSQLGSESD
+67 AGMDNSQLGSDSD

-90 LNKDKHDADE
+90 LDKDKHDAAE
-100 TFTAAFLSELVNSDG
+100 TFTAAFLSELVASEG
-115 YQALKGAMK
+115 YKALVDALK

-145 TGAVKE
+145 TGAVEE
-151 GYSNED
+151 GYSNKD

-169 NYDTDDD
+169 NYDTDGD

-187 VPRAAAEGDYKAA
+187 VPRAAVEGDYEAA

-208 ITGCTELYGYE
+208 ITGCTNRGMGYDTEDGYDMTKLYAQPE
-219 DDLYNTGNF
+219 
-228 DIKAMYNTPAAR
+228 AR
-240 KPVGSATTE
+240 DSLGKTSTME
-249 KAAAAANSADWYYW
+249 AAADADSSDWYYY
-263 NPEEKM
+263 NPFEDM

-413 EAAVAAAKRAG
+413 DAAVAAAKRAG

-446 ELSNQQTRLN
+446 ELSNQQTLLN
-456 GDYASEDAAL
+456 GDYASETATK

-473 RDYTLNADKIQC
+473 RDYTLHANKIQC

-506 YNAFKEA
+506 YNAFTEA

-531 PAGNYVFDIGDSSY
+531 PAGNLVFDIGEDSY

-624 FTSGTTRGS
+624 FTSGTTQGS

-713 WMGGGLPNYDLTKL
+713 WMGGGLPNYDLKEL
-727 KASDVTYK
+727 NASDVTYK
-735 IISRGW
+735 VISRGW
-741 MDLCNPGAGFDSHT
+741 MDLCNPGAGFDSNT
-755 ADTRVALDG
+755 ASTRVALDG

-814 VANPNFQDYQ
+814 VANPDFQNYQ

-915 TDDTQIVAVFTKNG
+915 KDDTQIVAVFTKN
-929 SSSGG
+929 S

-997 TDNGNG
+997 ADNGNG

-1038 AGAVKW
+1038 ADAVKW

-1054 TATTFSPNAA
+1054 TAAAFSPNAA

-1117 TTFSPDAP
+1117 ATFSPDAP

-1150 ELVSGFSDAASLPGY
+1150 ELISGFSDAASLPGY

>member
-100 TFTAAFLSELVNSDG
+100 VCTQEFLTELVNSDG

-124 DGSAHEPLFVNG
+124 DGSAHKPLFVNG

-151 GYSNED
+151 GYSNKD

-169 NYDTDDD
+169 NYDTDGD

-187 VPRAAAEGDYKAA
+187 VPRAAAKGDYKAA

-228 DIKAMYNTPAAR
+228 DIKAMYSTPAAR

-292 GLGTR
+292 GLGTK

-303 TCGSDLEIDAFK
+303 TCGTDLEIDAFK
-315 CVIEWLSGER
+315 CVIEWLHGDR
-325 AAYTD
+325 VAYTD
-330 KTSNIQIHADWSNGS
+330 KTSNISIAADWSNKK

-360 LATTGVEGLKTIVPV
+360 LATTGVKGLETIVPV

-389 ISTRSSTAYTNTL
+389 ISTDSEPAYSDAL
-402 AAYCAGRYLDS
+402 AGYCAGRKLDADDWNKIKADYGNYL
-413 EAAVAAAKRAG
+413 
-424 VEDYVSNN
+424 
-432 DYASISDKYSDYLG
+432 
-446 ELSNQQTRLN
+446 QTIYDIQRDLN
-456 GDYASEDAAL
+456 GNYGE
-466 DSDTWEI
+466 TGGHWNI
-473 RDYTLNADKIQC
+473 RDYTVDTTQTGPIGATGPSQIKC
-485 PALIVHGINDYNV
+485 SALIVHGLNDYNV

-506 YNAFKEA
+506 YNAFTKA
-513 GQNVKILLHQ
+513 GENVKLLLHQ
-523 DGHLTPTY
+523 DAHLTPTY
-531 PAGNYVFDIGDSSY
+531 PAGNLVFDIGDSSY

-551 WFSHYLYGVENGAE
+551 WFSHYLYGVKNGAE
-565 NMAAVTAQDSHDT
+565 NMAAVTAQSSHDT
-578 NVWNTYDSWEAAKNV
+578 DVWNTYDSW
-593 VFSIDTDSETTTTIN
+593 DTASSMIFKANADSKTTTIN
-608 SNYADLGVNS
+608 SNYGAIGVTS
-618 SNWQSK
+618 QNWQSK
-624 FTSGTTRGS
+624 FTSGSTGGS
-633 VMYAQTVTA
+633 VMYTQTVEKDTTIKG
-642 PMTVKGSIAVSFSAL
+642 TVAVNFSAL
-657 ADNMPDASDTDLP
+657 TENTDENGTP
-670 IEERDALM
+670 IGERDALM

-764 KTYQNYTIY
+764 KTYHDYTIY

-790 IYAHEPGMTNYYTY
+790 IYAYEPGMAKYSQN
-804 QRNDAGQWIM
+804 
-814 VANPNFQDYQ
+814 YQ
-824 ITIKNASVK
+824 ITIDNSTVSAD
-833 AEIPVNEA
+833 IPVNA
-841 TASDIAASKAD
+841 
-852 EATYSVTYTAE
+852 
-863 NGTVTG
+863 
-869 SIESGASV
+869 
-877 TAGTQL
+877 
-883 TLTATAD
+883 
-890 SGYSFDHWTVNGA
+890 
-903 EAGKDAQLTVTI
+903 
-915 TDDTQIVAVFTKNG
+915 
-929 SSSGG
+929 
-934 SSSGSSSSRTY
+934 
-945 SVTVEDSQNGTVTA
+945 
-959 SPKRAEKGD
+959 KR
-968 TVSVTASANSGYAV
+968 
-982 SGVTVKTAGG
+982 
-992 DTVKV
+992 
-997 TDNGNG
+997 
-1003 KYTFTMPAANVTVTA
+1003 
-1018 AFSKTQTTVS
+1018 TVS
-1028 FADVSSDSYC
+1028 FTDVSSDSYC
-1038 AGAVKW
+1038 ADAVKW
-1044 AVENGVTNGT
+1044 AVENGVSNGT
-1054 TATTFSPNAA
+1054 TAATFSPNAA

-1150 ELVSGFSDAASLPGY
+1150 ELISGFSDAASLPGY

>member
-67 AGMDNSQLGSESD
+67 AGMDNSQLGSDSD

-90 LNKDKHDADE
+90 LDKDKHDADE
-100 TFTAAFLSELVNSDG
+100 VCTQEFLTELVNSDG

-124 DGSAHEPLFVNG
+124 DGSAHKPLFVNG

-169 NYDTDDD
+169 NYDTDGD

-187 VPRAAAEGDYKAA
+187 VPRAAAKGDYKAA

-292 GLGTR
+292 GLGTK

-303 TCGSDLEIDAFK
+303 TCGTDLEIDAFK
-315 CVIEWLSGER
+315 CVIEWLHGDR
-325 AAYTD
+325 VAYTD
-330 KTSNIQIHADWSNGS
+330 KTSNISIAADWSNKK

-360 LATTGVEGLKTIVPV
+360 LATTGVKGLETIVPV

-389 ISTRSSTAYTNTL
+389 ISTDSEPAYSDAL
-402 AAYCAGRYLDS
+402 AGYCAGRKLDADDWNKIKADYGNYL
-413 EAAVAAAKRAG
+413 
-424 VEDYVSNN
+424 
-432 DYASISDKYSDYLG
+432 
-446 ELSNQQTRLN
+446 QTIYDIQRDLN
-456 GDYASEDAAL
+456 GNYGE
-466 DSDTWEI
+466 TGGHWNI
-473 RDYTLNADKIQC
+473 RDYTVDTTQTGPIGATGPSQIKC
-485 PALIVHGINDYNV
+485 SALIVHGLNDYNV

-506 YNAFKEA
+506 YNAFTKA
-513 GQNVKILLHQ
+513 GENVKLLLHQ
-523 DGHLTPTY
+523 DAHLTPTY
-531 PAGNYVFDIGDSSY
+531 PAGNLVFDIGDSSY

-551 WFSHYLYGVENGAE
+551 WFSHYLYGVKNGAE
-565 NMAAVTAQDSHDT
+565 NMAAVTAQSSHDT
-578 NVWNTYDSWEAAKNV
+578 DVWNTYDSW
-593 VFSIDTDSETTTTIN
+593 DTASSMIFKANADSKTTTIN
-608 SNYADLGVNS
+608 SNYGAIGVTS
-618 SNWQSK
+618 QNWQSK
-624 FTSGTTRGS
+624 FTSGSTGGS
-633 VMYAQTVTA
+633 VMYTQTVEKDTTIKG
-642 PMTVKGSIAVSFSAL
+642 TVAVNFSAL
-657 ADNMPDASDTDLP
+657 TENTDENGTP
-670 IEERDALM
+670 IGERDALM

-764 KTYQNYTIY
+764 KTYHDYTIY

-790 IYAHEPGMTNYYTY
+790 IYAYEPGMARYT
-804 QRNDAGQWIM
+804 QN
-814 VANPNFQDYQ
+814 YQ
-824 ITIKNASVK
+824 ITIDNSTVSAD
-833 AEIPVNEA
+833 IPVNA
-841 TASDIAASKAD
+841 KRTA
-852 EATYSVTYTAE
+852 
-863 NGTVTG
+863 
-869 SIESGASV
+869 
-877 TAGTQL
+877 
-883 TLTATAD
+883 
-890 SGYSFDHWTVNGA
+890 
-903 EAGKDAQLTVTI
+903 
-915 TDDTQIVAVFTKNG
+915 
-929 SSSGG
+929 
-934 SSSGSSSSRTY
+934 
-945 SVTVEDSQNGTVTA
+945 
-959 SPKRAEKGD
+959 
-968 TVSVTASANSGYAV
+968 
-982 SGVTVKTAGG
+982 
-992 DTVKV
+992 
-997 TDNGNG
+997 
-1003 KYTFTMPAANVTVTA
+1003 
-1018 AFSKTQTTVS
+1018 S

-1038 AGAVKW
+1038 ADAVKW

-1117 TTFSPDAP
+1117 ATFSPDAP

-1150 ELVSGFSDAASLPGY
+1150 ELISGFSDAASLPGY

-1192 TRGQIVTFLYRAS
+1192 TRGQIVTFLYRYM

>member
-67 AGMDNSQLGSESD
+67 AGMDNSQLGSDSD

-90 LNKDKHDADE
+90 LDKDKHDADE
-100 TFTAAFLSELVNSDG
+100 VCTQEFLTELVNSDG

-169 NYDTDDD
+169 NYDTDGD

-187 VPRAAAEGDYKAA
+187 VPRAAAEGDYQAA

-208 ITGCTELYGYE
+208 ITGCTNRGMGYDTKDGYDMTKLYAQPEARTSLG
-219 DDLYNTGNF
+219 
-228 DIKAMYNTPAAR
+228 KASTM
-240 KPVGSATTE
+240 E
-249 KAAAAANSADWYYW
+249 AAADADSSDWYYY
-263 NPEEKM
+263 NPFEDM

-473 RDYTLNADKIQC
+473 RDYTLNANKIQC

-624 FTSGTTRGS
+624 FTSGTTQGS

-713 WMGGGLPNYDLTKL
+713 WMGGGLPNYDLKEL
-727 KASDVTYK
+727 NASDVTYK

-741 MDLCNPGAGFDSHT
+741 MDLCNPDAGFDSNT
-755 ADTRVALDG
+755 ASTRVALDG

-890 SGYSFDHWTVNGA
+890 SGYSFDHWTVNGTD
-903 EAGKDAQLTVTI
+903 AGKDAQLTVTI
-915 TDDTQIVAVFTKNG
+915 TDDTQIVAVFTKNR
-929 SSSGG
+929 

-1038 AGAVKW
+1038 ADAVKW

-1054 TATTFSPNAA
+1054 TATAFSPNAA

-1150 ELVSGFSDAASLPGY
+1150 ELISGFSDAASLPGY

>member
-67 AGMDNSQLGSESD
+67 AGMDNSQLGSDSD

-90 LNKDKHDADE
+90 LDKDKHDADE
-100 TFTAAFLSELVNSDG
+100 TFTAAFLSKLVASDG

-124 DGSAHEPLFVNG
+124 DGSAHKPLFVNG

-151 GYSNED
+151 GYSNKD

-169 NYDTDDD
+169 NYDTDGD

-187 VPRAAAEGDYKAA
+187 VPRAAAKGDYKAA

-228 DIKAMYNTPAAR
+228 NIKAMYSTPAAR
-240 KPVGSATTE
+240 TPVGSATTE

-263 NPEEKM
+263 NPEGKM

-292 GLGTR
+292 GLGTK
-297 GSEGFE
+297 GSEGYE
-303 TCGSDLEIDAFK
+303 TCGTDLEIDAFK
-315 CVIEWLSGER
+315 CVIEWLHGDR
-325 AAYTD
+325 VAYTD
-330 KTSNIQIHADWSNGS
+330 KTSNISIAADWSNKK

-360 LATTGVEGLKTIVPV
+360 LATTGVAGLETIVPV

-389 ISTRSSTAYTNTL
+389 ISTDSEPAYSDAL
-402 AAYCAGRYLDS
+402 AGYCAGRKLDADDWNKIKADYGNYL
-413 EAAVAAAKRAG
+413 
-424 VEDYVSNN
+424 
-432 DYASISDKYSDYLG
+432 
-446 ELSNQQTRLN
+446 QTIYDIQRDLN
-456 GDYASEDAAL
+456 GNYGE
-466 DSDTWEI
+466 TGGHWNI
-473 RDYTLNADKIQC
+473 RDYTVDTTQTGPIGTTGPSQINC
-485 PALIVHGINDYNV
+485 SALIVHGLNDYNV

-506 YNAFKEA
+506 YNAFTKA
-513 GQNVKILLHQ
+513 GENVKLLLHQ
-523 DGHLTPTY
+523 DAHLTPTY
-531 PAGNYVFDIGDSSY
+531 PAGNLVFDIGDSSY

-551 WFSHYLYGVENGAE
+551 WFSHYLYGLENGAE

-578 NVWNTYDSWEAAKNV
+578 DVWHTFDSW
-593 VFSIDTDSETTTTIN
+593 DTASSMIFKANADSETTTIN
-608 SNYADLGVNS
+608 SNYDAIGVTS
-618 SNWQSK
+618 QNWQSK
-624 FTSGTTRGS
+624 FTSGSTGGS
-633 VMYAQTVTA
+633 VMYTQTVEKDTTIKG
-642 PMTVKGSIAVSFSAL
+642 TVAVNFSAL
-657 ADNMPDASDTDLP
+657 TENTDDNGTP
-670 IEERDALM
+670 IGERDALM

-741 MDLCNPGAGFDSHT
+741 MDLSNPGAGFDSHT

-764 KTYQNYTIY
+764 KTYHDYTIY

-790 IYAHEPGMTNYYTY
+790 IYAYEPGMAKYT
-804 QRNDAGQWIM
+804 QN
-814 VANPNFQDYQ
+814 YQ
-824 ITIKNASVK
+824 ITIDNSTVSAD
-833 AEIPVNEA
+833 IPVNA
-841 TASDIAASKAD
+841 KR
-852 EATYSVTYTAE
+852 
-863 NGTVTG
+863 
-869 SIESGASV
+869 
-877 TAGTQL
+877 
-883 TLTATAD
+883 
-890 SGYSFDHWTVNGA
+890 
-903 EAGKDAQLTVTI
+903 
-915 TDDTQIVAVFTKNG
+915 
-929 SSSGG
+929 SSGG

-1038 AGAVKW
+1038 ADAVKW

-1054 TATTFSPNAA
+1054 TAATFSPNAA

-1117 TTFSPDAP
+1117 ATFSPDAP

-1150 ELVSGFSDAASLPGY
+1150 ELISGFSDAASLPGY

>member
-43 YGVENSASNAAVNL
+43 YGGVENSASNEALTLGKVLHVLFLAAN
-57 GQALRMLFQT
+57 MK
-67 AGMDNSQLGSESD
+67 DSQLGSESD

-100 TFTAAFLSELVNSDG
+100 VCTQEFLTELVNSNG

-136 MAQPIFPFT
+136 MAQPVFPFT
-145 TGAVKE
+145 TGAVEE

-169 NYDTDDD
+169 NYDTDGD

-187 VPRAAAEGDYKAA
+187 VPRAAAEGDYQAA

-208 ITGCTELYGYE
+208 ITGCTNRGMGYDTKDGYDMTKLYAQPE
-219 DDLYNTGNF
+219 
-228 DIKAMYNTPAAR
+228 AR
-240 KPVGSATTE
+240 TSLGKTSTME
-249 KAAAAANSADWYYW
+249 AAADADSSDWYYY
-263 NPEEKM
+263 NPFEDM

-446 ELSNQQTRLN
+446 ELSNQQTLLN

-565 NMAAVTAQDSHDT
+565 DMAAVTAQDSHDT

-624 FTSGTTRGS
+624 FTSGSTGGS

-713 WMGGGLPNYDLTKL
+713 WMGGGLPNYDLKEL
-727 KASDVTYK
+727 NASDVTYK
-735 IISRGW
+735 VISRGW
-741 MDLCNPGAGFDSHT
+741 MDLCNPDAGFDSNT
-755 ADTRVALDG
+755 ASTRVALDG

-814 VANPNFQDYQ
+814 VANPNFQNYQ

-833 AEIPVNEA
+833 AEIPVNEES
-841 TASDIAASKAD
+841 TADITASKAD

-915 TDDTQIVAVFTKNG
+915 TDDTQIVAVFTKN
-929 SSSGG
+929 SSSSDG

-1038 AGAVKW
+1038 ADAVKW

-1054 TATTFSPNAA
+1054 TAAAFSPNAA

-1117 TTFSPDAP
+1117 ATFSPDAP

-1150 ELVSGFSDAASLPGY
+1150 ELISGFSDAASLSGY

>member
-67 AGMDNSQLGSESD
+67 AGMDNSQLGSDSD

-90 LNKDKHDADE
+90 LDKDKHDADE
-100 TFTAAFLSELVNSDG
+100 VCTQEFLTELVNSDG

-124 DGSAHEPLFVNG
+124 DGSAHKPLFVNG

-169 NYDTDDD
+169 NYDTDGD

-187 VPRAAAEGDYKAA
+187 VPRAAAKGDYKAA

-292 GLGTR
+292 GLGTK

-303 TCGSDLEIDAFK
+303 TCGTDLEIDAFK
-315 CVIEWLSGER
+315 CVIEWLHGDR
-325 AAYTD
+325 VAYTD
-330 KTSNIQIHADWSNGS
+330 KTSNISIAADWSNKK

-360 LATTGVEGLKTIVPV
+360 LATTGVKGLETIVPV

-389 ISTRSSTAYTNTL
+389 ISTDSEPAYSDAL
-402 AAYCAGRYLDS
+402 AGYCAGRKLDADDWNKIKADYGNYL
-413 EAAVAAAKRAG
+413 
-424 VEDYVSNN
+424 
-432 DYASISDKYSDYLG
+432 
-446 ELSNQQTRLN
+446 QTIYDIQRDLN
-456 GDYASEDAAL
+456 GNYGE
-466 DSDTWEI
+466 TGGHWNI
-473 RDYTLNADKIQC
+473 RDYTVDTTQTGPIGTTGPSQINC
-485 PALIVHGINDYNV
+485 SALIVHGLNDYNV

-506 YNAFKEA
+506 YNAFTKA
-513 GQNVKILLHQ
+513 GENVKLLLHQ
-523 DGHLTPTY
+523 DAHLTPTY
-531 PAGNYVFDIGDSSY
+531 PAGNLVFDIGDSSY

-551 WFSHYLYGVENGAE
+551 WFSHYLYGLENGAE

-578 NVWNTYDSWEAAKNV
+578 DVWHTFDSW
-593 VFSIDTDSETTTTIN
+593 DTASSMIFKANADSETTTIN
-608 SNYADLGVNS
+608 SNYGAIGVTS
-618 SNWQSK
+618 QNWQSK
-624 FTSGTTRGS
+624 FTSGSTGGS
-633 VMYAQTVTA
+633 VMYAQTVEKDTTIKG
-642 PMTVKGSIAVSFSAL
+642 TVVVNFSAL
-657 ADNMPDASDTDLP
+657 TENTDDNGTP
-670 IEERDALM
+670 IEDRDALM

-764 KTYQNYTIY
+764 KTYHAYTIY

-790 IYAHEPGMTNYYTY
+790 IYAYEPGMARYT
-804 QRNDAGQWIM
+804 QN
-814 VANPNFQDYQ
+814 YQ
-824 ITIKNASVK
+824 ITIDNSTVSAD
-833 AEIPVNEA
+833 IPVNA
-841 TASDIAASKAD
+841 KR
-852 EATYSVTYTAE
+852 
-863 NGTVTG
+863 
-869 SIESGASV
+869 
-877 TAGTQL
+877 
-883 TLTATAD
+883 
-890 SGYSFDHWTVNGA
+890 
-903 EAGKDAQLTVTI
+903 
-915 TDDTQIVAVFTKNG
+915 
-929 SSSGG
+929 SSGG

-1117 TTFSPDAP
+1117 ATFSPDAP

-1150 ELVSGFSDAASLPGY
+1150 ELISGFSDAASLPGY

>member
-43 YGVENSASNAAVNL
+43 YGGVENSASNAAVNL

-67 AGMDNSQLGSESD
+67 AGMDNSQLGSDSD

-100 TFTAAFLSELVNSDG
+100 VCTQEFLTELVNSDG

-151 GYSNED
+151 GYSNKD

-169 NYDTDDD
+169 NYDTDGD

-187 VPRAAAEGDYKAA
+187 VPRAAAKGDYKAA

-228 DIKAMYNTPAAR
+228 NIKAMYSTPAAR
-240 KPVGSATTE
+240 TPVGSATTE

-263 NPEEKM
+263 NPEGKM

-297 GSEGFE
+297 GSEGYE

-315 CVIEWLSGER
+315 CVIEWLHGDR
-325 AAYTD
+325 VAYTD
-330 KTSNIQIHADWSNGS
+330 KTSNISIAADWSNKK

-360 LATTGVEGLKTIVPV
+360 LATTGVAGLETIVPV

-389 ISTRSSTAYTNTL
+389 ISTDSEPAYSDAL
-402 AAYCAGRYLDS
+402 AGYCAGRKLDADDWNKIKADYGNYL
-413 EAAVAAAKRAG
+413 
-424 VEDYVSNN
+424 
-432 DYASISDKYSDYLG
+432 
-446 ELSNQQTRLN
+446 QTIYDIQRDLN
-456 GDYASEDAAL
+456 GNYGE
-466 DSDTWEI
+466 TGGHWNI
-473 RDYTLNADKIQC
+473 RDYTVDTTQTGPIGTTGPSQINC
-485 PALIVHGINDYNV
+485 SALIVHGLNDYNV

-506 YNAFKEA
+506 YNAFTKA
-513 GQNVKILLHQ
+513 GENVKLLLHQ
-523 DGHLTPTY
+523 DAHLTPTY
-531 PAGNYVFDIGDSSY
+531 PAGNLVFDIGDSSY

-551 WFSHYLYGVENGAE
+551 WFSHYLYGLENGAE
-565 NMAAVTAQDSHDT
+565 NMAAVTAQSSHDT
-578 NVWNTYDSWEAAKNV
+578 DVWNTYDSW
-593 VFSIDTDSETTTTIN
+593 DTASSMIFKANADSETTTIN
-608 SNYADLGVNS
+608 SNYDAIGVTS
-618 SNWQSK
+618 QNWQSK
-624 FTSGTTRGS
+624 FAADSTDGS
-633 VMYAQTVTA
+633 VMYTQTVEKDTTIKG
-642 PMTVKGSIAVSFSAL
+642 TVAVNFSAL
-657 ADNMPDASDTDLP
+657 TENTDENGTP
-670 IEERDALM
+670 IGERDALM

-764 KTYQNYTIY
+764 KTYHDYTIY

-790 IYAHEPGMTNYYTY
+790 IYAYEPGMARYT
-804 QRNDAGQWIM
+804 QN
-814 VANPNFQDYQ
+814 YQ
-824 ITIKNASVK
+824 ITIDNSTVSAD
-833 AEIPVNEA
+833 IPVNA
-841 TASDIAASKAD
+841 
-852 EATYSVTYTAE
+852 
-863 NGTVTG
+863 
-869 SIESGASV
+869 
-877 TAGTQL
+877 
-883 TLTATAD
+883 
-890 SGYSFDHWTVNGA
+890 
-903 EAGKDAQLTVTI
+903 
-915 TDDTQIVAVFTKNG
+915 
-929 SSSGG
+929 
-934 SSSGSSSSRTY
+934 
-945 SVTVEDSQNGTVTA
+945 
-959 SPKRAEKGD
+959 KR
-968 TVSVTASANSGYAV
+968 
-982 SGVTVKTAGG
+982 
-992 DTVKV
+992 
-997 TDNGNG
+997 
-1003 KYTFTMPAANVTVTA
+1003 
-1018 AFSKTQTTVS
+1018 TVS

-1038 AGAVKW
+1038 ADAVKW

-1078 GSPAPKTTVN
+1078 GSPAPKTT
-1088 PFTDVA
+1088 
-1094 ADAYYAKA
+1094 
-1102 VLWAVEN
+1102 
-1109 GITNGTTA
+1109 
-1117 TTFSPDAP
+1117 
-1125 CTRAQAVTFL
+1125 
-1135 FRGAIANGLEAVTLQ
+1135 TLQ
-1150 ELVSGFSDAASLPGY
+1150 ELISGFSDAASLPGY

>member
-67 AGMDNSQLGSESD
+67 AGMDNSQLGGDSD

-100 TFTAAFLSELVNSDG
+100 VCTQEFLTELVNSDG
-115 YQALKGAMK
+115 YQVLKGAMK

-136 MAQPIFPFT
+136 MAQPVFPFT

-169 NYDTDDD
+169 NYDTDGD

-187 VPRAAAEGDYKAA
+187 VPRAAAEGDYEAA

-240 KPVGSATTE
+240 TPVGSATTE

-292 GLGTR
+292 GLGTK
-297 GSEGFE
+297 GSEGYE
-303 TCGSDLEIDAFK
+303 TCGTDLEIDAFK
-315 CVIEWLSGER
+315 CVIEWLHGDR
-325 AAYTD
+325 VAYTD
-330 KTSNIQIHADWSNGS
+330 KTSNISIAADWSNKK

-360 LATTGVEGLKTIVPV
+360 LATTGVKGLETIVPV

-389 ISTRSSTAYTNTL
+389 ISTDSEPAYSDAL
-402 AAYCAGRYLDS
+402 AGYCAGRKLDADDWNKIKADYGNYL
-413 EAAVAAAKRAG
+413 
-424 VEDYVSNN
+424 
-432 DYASISDKYSDYLG
+432 
-446 ELSNQQTRLN
+446 QTIYDIQRDLN
-456 GDYASEDAAL
+456 GNYGE
-466 DSDTWEI
+466 TGGHWNI
-473 RDYTLNADKIQC
+473 RDYTVDTTQTGPIGTTGPSQINC

-506 YNAFKEA
+506 YNAFIKA
-513 GQNVKILLHQ
+513 GENVKLLLHQ

-531 PAGNYVFDIGDSSY
+531 PAGNLVFDIGDSSY

-624 FTSGTTRGS
+624 FTSGSTGGS

-713 WMGGGLPNYDLTKL
+713 WMGGGLPNYDLKEL
-727 KASDVTYK
+727 NASDVTYK
-735 IISRGW
+735 VISRGW
-741 MDLCNPGAGFDSHT
+741 MDLCNPDAGFDSNT
-755 ADTRVALDG
+755 ASTRVALDG

-814 VANPNFQDYQ
+814 VANPDFQNYQ

-915 TDDTQIVAVFTKNG
+915 TDDTQIVAVFTKNR
-929 SSSGG
+929 ST
-934 SSSGSSSSRTY
+934 SGSSSSRTY

-1028 FADVSSDSYC
+1028 FADVASDSYC
-1038 AGAVKW
+1038 ADAVKW

-1054 TATTFSPNAA
+1054 TAATFSPNAA

-1150 ELVSGFSDAASLPGY
+1150 ELISGFSDAASLPGY

>member
-1 MIRKRFL
+1 MHPALPRKAVKLKEKESDVSMIRKRFL

-43 YGVENSASNAAVNL
+43 YGVENSASNAALTL
-57 GQALRMLFQT
+57 GKVLHVLFL
-67 AGMDNSQLGSESD
+67 AANMKDSQLGSESD

-100 TFTAAFLSELVNSDG
+100 VCTQEFLTELVNSDG

-124 DGSAHEPLFVNG
+124 DGSAHKPLFVNG

-145 TGAVKE
+145 PGAVKE
-151 GYSNED
+151 GYSNEN

-169 NYDTDDD
+169 NYDTDGD

-187 VPRAAAEGDYKAA
+187 VPLAAAKGDYKAA

-208 ITGCTELYGYE
+208 IAGCTELYGYE
-219 DDLYNTGNF
+219 DSLYNTGNF

-240 KPVGSATTE
+240 TAAGTSTTK

-263 NPEEKM
+263 NPEEEI

-285 YAVVECG
+285 FAVVECA
-292 GLGTR
+292 GLGTK
-297 GSEGFE
+297 GSEGYE
-303 TCGSDLEIDAFK
+303 TCGTDLEIDAFK
-315 CVIEWLSGER
+315 CVIEWLHGDR
-325 AAYTD
+325 TAYTD
-330 KTSNIQIHADWSNGS
+330 KTSNIQIKADWSSGN

-360 LATTGVEGLKTIVPV
+360 LATTGVKGLKTIVPV

-389 ISTRSSTAYTNTL
+389 ISTDSETAYSDAL
-402 AAYCAGRYLDS
+402 AGYCASRKLDD
-413 EAAVAAAKRAG
+413 ADWNNIK
-424 VEDYVSNN
+424 EDYGN
-432 DYASISDKYSDYLG
+432 YL
-446 ELSNQQTRLN
+446 QTIYDIQHELN
-456 GDYASEDAAL
+456 GDYGTTGGHWS
-466 DSDTWEI
+466 I
-473 RDYTLNADKIQC
+473 RDYTADTTQVGPIGATGPSQIQC
-485 PALIVHGINDYNV
+485 SALIVHGLNDYNV
-498 RTKEFQLM
+498 RTKEFELM
-506 YNAFKEA
+506 YNAFAKA
-513 GQNVKILLHQ
+513 GKNVKILLHQ

-531 PAGNYVFDIGDSSY
+531 PAGNLVFDIGEDSY

-578 NVWNTYDSWEAAKNV
+578 DVWHTFDSWDTASSVIFTAKA
-593 VFSIDTDSETTTTIN
+593 DSETTTIS
-608 SNYADLGVNS
+608 SNYDDFGVTAQ
-618 SNWQSK
+618 NWQDQ
-624 FTSGTTRGS
+624 FTSGSTGGS
-633 VMYAQTVTA
+633 VMYTQTVDQD
-642 PMTVKGSIAVSFSAL
+642 MTIKGTVAVNFSAL
-657 ADNMPDASDTDLP
+657 AKNTDDNGTP

-685 IAPEGKTFPAFNTS
+685 IAPEGETFPAFNTS

-713 WMGGGLPNYDLTKL
+713 WMGGGLANYNYTKL
-727 KASDVTYK
+727 NATDVSYK

-741 MDLCNPGAGFDSHT
+741 MDLCNPGAGFDSNT
-755 ADTRVALDG
+755 ASARVALDG

-790 IYAHEPGMTNYYTY
+790 IYAHEPGMSPYYTHDE
-804 QRNDAGQWIM
+804 NWNLL
-814 VANPNFQDYQ
+814 VNPDFQNYQ
-824 ITIKNASVK
+824 ITVKNRTVSAK
-833 AEIPVNEA
+833 IPVDQP
-841 TASDIAASKAD
+841 T
-852 EATYSVTYTAE
+852 
-863 NGTVTG
+863 
-869 SIESGASV
+869 
-877 TAGTQL
+877 
-883 TLTATAD
+883 
-890 SGYSFDHWTVNGA
+890 
-903 EAGKDAQLTVTI
+903 
-915 TDDTQIVAVFTKNG
+915 
-929 SSSGG
+929 
-934 SSSGSSSSRTY
+934 
-945 SVTVEDSQNGTVTA
+945 
-959 SPKRAEKGD
+959 
-968 TVSVTASANSGYAV
+968 SAFG
-982 SGVTVKTAGG
+982 
-992 DTVKV
+992 
-997 TDNGNG
+997 
-1003 KYTFTMPAANVTVTA
+1003 
-1018 AFSKTQTTVS
+1018 
-1028 FADVSSDSYC
+1028 DVSADSYC
-1038 AGAVKW
+1038 ADAVKW

>member
-43 YGVENSASNAAVNL
+43 YGGVENSASNEALTLGKVLHVLFLAAN
-57 GQALRMLFQT
+57 MK
-67 AGMDNSQLGSESD
+67 DSQLGSESD

-100 TFTAAFLSELVNSDG
+100 VCTQEFLTELVNSNG

-136 MAQPIFPFT
+136 MAQPVFPFT
-145 TGAVKE
+145 TGAVEE

-169 NYDTDDD
+169 NYDTDGD

-187 VPRAAAEGDYKAA
+187 VPRAAAEGDYQAA

-208 ITGCTELYGYE
+208 ITGCTNRGMGYDTKDGYDMTKLYAQPE
-219 DDLYNTGNF
+219 
-228 DIKAMYNTPAAR
+228 AR
-240 KPVGSATTE
+240 TSLGKTSTME
-249 KAAAAANSADWYYW
+249 AAADADSSDWYYY
-263 NPEEKM
+263 NPFEDM

-446 ELSNQQTRLN
+446 ELSNQQTLLN

-565 NMAAVTAQDSHDT
+565 DMAAVTAQDSHDT

-624 FTSGTTRGS
+624 FTSGSTGGS

-713 WMGGGLPNYDLTKL
+713 WMGGGLPNYDLKEL
-727 KASDVTYK
+727 NASDVTYK
-735 IISRGW
+735 VISRGW
-741 MDLCNPGAGFDSHT
+741 MDLCNPDAGFDSNT
-755 ADTRVALDG
+755 ASTRVALDG

-814 VANPNFQDYQ
+814 VANPNFQNYQ

-833 AEIPVNEA
+833 AEIPVNEES
-841 TASDIAASKAD
+841 TADITASKAD

-915 TDDTQIVAVFTKNG
+915 TDDTQIVAVFTKN
-929 SSSGG
+929 SSSSDG

-1038 AGAVKW
+1038 ADAVKW

-1054 TATTFSPNAA
+1054 TAAAFSPNAA

-1150 ELVSGFSDAASLPGY
+1150 ELISGFSDAASLSGY

>member
-100 TFTAAFLSELVNSDG
+100 VCTQEFLTELVNSDG

-124 DGSAHEPLFVNG
+124 DGSAHKPLFVNG

-151 GYSNED
+151 GYSNKD

-169 NYDTDDD
+169 NYDTDGD

-187 VPRAAAEGDYKAA
+187 VPRAAAKGDYKAA

-228 DIKAMYNTPAAR
+228 DIKAMYSTPAAR

-292 GLGTR
+292 GLGTK

-303 TCGSDLEIDAFK
+303 TCGTDLEIDAFK
-315 CVIEWLSGER
+315 CVIEWLHGDR
-325 AAYTD
+325 VAYTD
-330 KTSNIQIHADWSNGS
+330 KTSNISIAADWSNKK

-360 LATTGVEGLKTIVPV
+360 LATTGVKGLETIVPV

-389 ISTRSSTAYTNTL
+389 ISTDSEPAYSDAL
-402 AAYCAGRYLDS
+402 AGYCAGRKLDADDWNKIKADYGNYL
-413 EAAVAAAKRAG
+413 
-424 VEDYVSNN
+424 
-432 DYASISDKYSDYLG
+432 
-446 ELSNQQTRLN
+446 QTIYDIQRDLN
-456 GDYASEDAAL
+456 GNYGE
-466 DSDTWEI
+466 TGGHWNI
-473 RDYTLNADKIQC
+473 RDYTVDTTQTGPIGATGPSQINC
-485 PALIVHGINDYNV
+485 SALIVHGLNDYNV

-506 YNAFKEA
+506 YNAFTKA
-513 GQNVKILLHQ
+513 GENVKLLLHQ
-523 DGHLTPTY
+523 DAHLTPTY
-531 PAGNYVFDIGDSSY
+531 PAGNLVFDIGDSSY

-578 NVWNTYDSWEAAKNV
+578 DVWHTFDSW
-593 VFSIDTDSETTTTIN
+593 DTASSMIFKANADSETTTIN
-608 SNYADLGVNS
+608 SNYGAIGVTS
-618 SNWQSK
+618 QNWQSK
-624 FTSGTTRGS
+624 FTSGSTGGS
-633 VMYAQTVTA
+633 VMYAQTVEKDTTIKG
-642 PMTVKGSIAVSFSAL
+642 TVAVNFSAL
-657 ADNMPDASDTDLP
+657 TENTDDNGTP
-670 IEERDALM
+670 IEDRDALM

-764 KTYQNYTIY
+764 KTYHAYTIY

-790 IYAHEPGMTNYYTY
+790 IYAYEPGMARYT
-804 QRNDAGQWIM
+804 QN
-814 VANPNFQDYQ
+814 YQ
-824 ITIKNASVK
+824 ITIDNSTVSAD
-833 AEIPVNEA
+833 IPVNA
-841 TASDIAASKAD
+841 KR
-852 EATYSVTYTAE
+852 
-863 NGTVTG
+863 
-869 SIESGASV
+869 
-877 TAGTQL
+877 
-883 TLTATAD
+883 
-890 SGYSFDHWTVNGA
+890 
-903 EAGKDAQLTVTI
+903 
-915 TDDTQIVAVFTKNG
+915 
-929 SSSGG
+929 SSGG

-1150 ELVSGFSDAASLPGY
+1150 ELISGFSDAASLPGY